1 MKQWQLDAEVIEE
14 YVTGTGK
21 GGVIL
26 SKDLKEIIEAAKE
39 AWMAEEDTDDEDE
52 DDK

>member
-26 SKDLKEIIEAAKE
+26 SKDLKEIIEIAKI
-39 AWMAEEDTDDEDE
+39 AWASEVTDDEDE